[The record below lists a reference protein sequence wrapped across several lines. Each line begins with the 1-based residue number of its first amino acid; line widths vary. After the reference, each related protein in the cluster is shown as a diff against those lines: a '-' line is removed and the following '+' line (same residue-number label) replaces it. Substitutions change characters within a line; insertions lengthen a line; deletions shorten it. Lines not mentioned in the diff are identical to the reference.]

1 MDKHK
6 KLITG
11 LFGFGVEGERLC
23 RILKQTPSF
32 SAIMKKP
39 YIKNEGKNAV
49 HRQSI
54 LIIFPSGER
63 LPYPLKIFNN
73 DNHQT
78 V

>member
-39 YIKNEGKNAV
+39 YIKNEGKNGM

-54 LIIFPSGER
+54 LIILPIGEP
-63 LPYPLKIFNN
+63 LTLKIFNN
-73 DNHQT
+73 NNHQT
-78 V
+78 I